1 MLVVVPQGFVVLVF
15 VDGRQHDVLE
25 QPGVAFVQR
34 PAGELRLQF
43 VDLRPEA
50 GSGAA
55 EPDDV
60 PEDWFV

>member
-15 VDGRQHDVLE
+15 VDGKQLDVLE

-43 VDLRPEA
+43 VDLRQQQAAADAEA
-50 GSGAA
+50 D
-55 EPDDV
+55 EVQD
-60 PEDWFV
+60 DWFV

>member
-15 VDGRQHDVLE
+15 VDGRLHDVLE

-34 PAGELRLQF
+34 AAGELHLQF
-43 VDLRPEA
+43 VDLRPQARA
-50 GSGAA
+50 GAV
-55 EPDDV
+55 EQEDV

>member
-15 VDGRQHDVLE
+15 VDGVQRDVLE
-25 QPGVAFVQR
+25 QPGVAFVER
-34 PAGELRLQF
+34 AAGELHLQF
-43 VDLRPEA
+43 VDLRPQAKAEV
-50 GSGAA
+50 A